1 MARVVAFLG
10 LAVILGLAG
19 GEAMSHAGGDLPVV
33 VLGMCIGAGLAWF
46 IASLPI
52 YYWRAKIRTIE
63 AEQRTAE
70 ARRAAERQA
79 REGAEQQQRQEVDR
93 RGGYDHHQ
101 IALINRAE
109 EGR

>member
-1 MARVVAFLG
+1 
-10 LAVILGLAG
+10 
-19 GEAMSHAGGDLPVV
+19 MSHAGGGLPVV

-52 YYWRAKIRTIE
+52 YYWRAKIRAIE

-70 ARRAAERQA
+70 VRRAAEWQA
-79 REGAEQQQRQEVDR
+79 REGTIQQQRQAVDR
-93 RGGYDHHQ
+93 RGGYNHQQ
-101 IALINRAE
+101 IALINRAK